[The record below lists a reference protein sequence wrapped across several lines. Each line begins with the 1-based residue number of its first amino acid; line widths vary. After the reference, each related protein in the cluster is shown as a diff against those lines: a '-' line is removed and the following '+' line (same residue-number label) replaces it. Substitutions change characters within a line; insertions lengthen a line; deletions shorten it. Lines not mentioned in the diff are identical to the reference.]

1 MFRLALFVT
10 PRSAGAGARVIGQV
24 VEAAAAAWENQ
35 MRRWQARDLLGLDDH
50 MLKDIGLSRGDVHEA
65 LRGPSADPTALLAE
79 TARRRRA
86 AEWAR
91 DAAGSVQRSRQP
103 VVIALPGEGR
113 AA

>member
-10 PRSAGAGARVIGQV
+10 PRSAGAGARVIGRAV
-24 VEAAAAAWENQ
+24 DAVAAAWEAQ
-35 MRRWQARDLLGLDDH
+35 IRRWATRDLLGLDDH
-50 MLKDIGLSRGDVHEA
+50 MLKDIGLSRGDIHEA
-65 LRGPSADPTALLAE
+65 LNSTAADPTSLLAE

-91 DAAGSVQRSRQP
+91 EAGAMRRPRAASPAQP
-103 VVIALPGEGR
+103 LPGAGR

>member
-10 PRSAGAGARVIGQV
+10 PRPAGTGDRGIGRAV
-24 VEAAAAAWENQ
+24 DAAIAAWEAQ
-35 MRRWQARDLLGLDDH
+35 ISRWQARDLLGLDDH
-50 MLKDIGLSRGDVHEA
+50 MLKDIGLARGDVHEA
-65 LRGPSADPTALLAE
+65 LRASSADPTAMLAE

-91 DAAGSVQRSRQP
+91 EANALRQAHPGSLRV
-103 VVIALPGEGR
+103 ALADEDR